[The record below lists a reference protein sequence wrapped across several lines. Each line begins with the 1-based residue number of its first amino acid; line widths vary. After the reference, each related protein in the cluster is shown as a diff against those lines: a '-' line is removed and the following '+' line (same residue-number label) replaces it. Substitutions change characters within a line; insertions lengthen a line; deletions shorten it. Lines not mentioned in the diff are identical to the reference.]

1 MDGTDSNTW
10 GESFWPHSGLG
21 TSLWLS
27 AGFPEGYGL
36 TYLGRTTLRSASDR
50 VVPSRGPFREPT
62 MVDPLGIKLSSS
74 ISLDPNEPLGTNPV
88 GKPRSGIRATT
99 RARGSIYNKNSS
111 KKLTRSLNTWWV
123 SLELLDAIFFA
134 LRKIST
140 TSNFSPKL
148 FSVHFARPRS
158 DGIECFG

>member
-1 MDGTDSNTW
+1 MLFSIRHFEKFNKWAISIQPPTVLSFHARMDGTDSNTW

-62 MVDPLGIKLSSS
+62 MVDPPGPKLSSS
-74 ISLDPNEPLGTNPV
+74 ITPRHYCTPSESWPEQTPRGTNQVTRPV
-88 GKPRSGIRATT
+88 WVPGPQLRPGLASMLALLVI
-99 RARGSIYNKNSS
+99 NKILVVPV
-111 KKLTRSLNTWWV
+111 K
-123 SLELLDAIFFA
+123 
-134 LRKIST
+134 
-140 TSNFSPKL
+140 
-148 FSVHFARPRS
+148 
-158 DGIECFG
+158 